1 MKDCVHGAVYIQ
13 ECVPEML
20 DLKKKLFKEI
30 DQLVDDKVIIASSTS
45 CILPSLFSEELKHR
59 SQVIVAHPVN
69 LFLVKKK

>member
-1 MKDCVHGAVYIQ
+1 MKDCIEGALYLQ

-59 SQVIVAHPVN
+59 SQVIVAHPVIHILN
-69 LFLVKKK
+69 